1 MAGLRESLPAS
12 LQAIL
17 QNGLLDH
24 VFEDALVASFLYDTL
39 ADVRPWPG
47 GLGSTSIMT
56 RGGLLAPNTVPITGN
71 DAAVSGYGFEQYQLQ
86 MNQYG
91 GSIDTNMATSAMALA
106 SKFLQDNEKL
116 GIMAAQS
123 LDLVAQASLYGAY
136 SGGNAYA
143 TGAQSSTTLPIS
155 DVTGFAQTLVADS
168 TTNTNAA
175 EGNQGVAVPSLVQ
188 VSSGNQGYFLNGVQ
202 GIFGYTGWL
211 QTGPAG
217 SQGTATNPAGPGTL
231 TGLFLGGSGAQGAMA
246 AGQSVVTC
254 LPGCTGVYGGNNVV
268 ATTYSP
274 LAPYIVRPNAKT
286 SQWGLQS
293 TDVAT
298 LATFRNAVTR
308 LKSQHVPQLKGAYTA
323 HVTPQTVAELF
334 QDTEFQSAYRGGAA
348 TTSPVYPDNVVGS
361 NVGGDATFLGRLAGI
376 DWIENTIT
384 PVVYNPAAGFQGA
397 IYRDIVVGADA
408 LIKGPFQDQAGLLA
422 SMTSGSTVEIKELGG
437 VVRILRA
444 PLDRLGQVLSST
456 WSWIGGYTTGSDI
469 LTGDNAVYKRAV
481 IVEHA

>member
-1 MAGLRESLPAS
+1 MAGFRESLPAS

-39 ADVRPWPG
+39 ADVRPWAG

-56 RGGLLAPNTVPITGN
+56 RGGLLTPNTVPITGN

-106 SKFLQDNEKL
+106 SKFLEDNTKL
-116 GIMAAQS
+116 GIVAAQS

-136 SGGNAYA
+136 SGGNTYT
-143 TGAQSSTTLPIS
+143 TGAQSSTFTPVADL
-155 DVTGFAQTLVADS
+155 TGFGQTLVADS

-188 VSSGNQGYFLNGVQ
+188 VSSSVPGYFLNGVQ
-202 GIFGYTGWL
+202 GIWSYTGWQQL
-211 QTGPAG
+211 GAAG
-217 SQGTATNPAGPGTL
+217 TQGTATNPAGAGNL
-231 TGLFLGGSGAQGAMA
+231 SGCVAVSGVLGAMA
-246 AGQSVVTC
+246 AGQSIVTC
-254 LPGCTGVYGGNNVV
+254 LPACTGVYGGNNVV

-334 QDTEFQSAYRGGAA
+334 LDTEFQSAYRGGAA

-361 NVGGDATFLGRLAGI
+361 NIGGDATFLGRLAGI
-376 DWIENTIT
+376 DWIENTVT

-397 IYRDIVVGADA
+397 IYRNIVVGADA

>member
-1 MAGLRESLPAS
+1 MAGFRESLPAS

-56 RGGLLAPNTVPITGN
+56 RGGLLTPNTVPITGN

-106 SKFLQDNEKL
+106 SKFLEDNTKL

-136 SGGNAYA
+136 SGGNTYT
-143 TGAQSSTTLPIS
+143 TGAQSTSYTPVADL
-155 DVTGFAQTLVADS
+155 TGFGQTLVADS

-188 VSSGNQGYFLNGVQ
+188 VSASNPGYFLNGVQ
-202 GIFGYTGWL
+202 GIWSYTGWQQL
-211 QTGPAG
+211 GAAG
-217 SQGTATNPAGPGTL
+217 TQGTATNPAGAGNL
-231 TGLFLGGSGAQGAMA
+231 SGCVAVSGVLGAMA
-246 AGQSVVTC
+246 AGQSIVTC
-254 LPGCTGVYGGNNVV
+254 LPACTGVYGGNNVV

-334 QDTEFQSAYRGGAA
+334 LDTEFQSAYRGGAA

-361 NVGGDATFLGRLAGI
+361 NIGGDATFLGRLAGI
-376 DWIENTIT
+376 DWIENTVT

>member
-1 MAGLRESLPAS
+1 MAGFRESLPAS

-47 GLGSTSIMT
+47 DLGSTSIMT
-56 RGGLLAPNTVPITGN
+56 RGGLLTPNTVPITGN

-106 SKFLQDNEKL
+106 SKFLEDNTKL

-136 SGGNAYA
+136 SGGNTYT
-143 TGAQSSTTLPIS
+143 TGAQSSTFTPVADL
-155 DVTGFAQTLVADS
+155 TGFGQTLVADS

-188 VSSGNQGYFLNGVQ
+188 VSSSVPGYFLNGVQ
-202 GIFGYTGWL
+202 GIWSYTGWQQL
-211 QTGPAG
+211 GAAG
-217 SQGTATNPAGPGTL
+217 TQGTATNPAGAGNL
-231 TGLFLGGSGAQGAMA
+231 SGCVAVSGVLGAMA
-246 AGQSVVTC
+246 AGQSIVTC
-254 LPGCTGVYGGNNVV
+254 LPACTGVYGGNNVV

-334 QDTEFQSAYRGGAA
+334 LDTEFQSAYRGGAA

-361 NVGGDATFLGRLAGI
+361 NIGGDATFLGRLAGI
-376 DWIENTIT
+376 DWIENTVT

-397 IYRDIVVGADA
+397 IYRNIVVGADA

>member
-1 MAGLRESLPAS
+1 MAGFRESLPAS

-56 RGGLLAPNTVPITGN
+56 RGGLLTPNTVPITGN

-106 SKFLQDNEKL
+106 SKFLEDNTKL

-136 SGGNAYA
+136 SGGNTYT
-143 TGAQSSTTLPIS
+143 TGAQSTTYTPVADL
-155 DVTGFAQTLVADS
+155 TGFGQTLVLDS

-188 VSSGNQGYFLNGVQ
+188 VSGSNPGYFLNGVQ
-202 GIFGYTGWL
+202 GIWSYTGWQQL
-211 QTGPAG
+211 GAAG
-217 SQGTATNPAGPGTL
+217 TQGTATNPAGAGNL
-231 TGLFLGGSGAQGAMA
+231 SGCVAVSGVLGAMA
-246 AGQSVVTC
+246 AGQSIVTC
-254 LPGCTGVYGGNNVV
+254 LPACTGVYGGNNIV

-334 QDTEFQSAYRGGAA
+334 LDTEFQSAYRGGAA

-361 NVGGDATFLGRLAGI
+361 NIGGDATFLGRLAGI
-376 DWIENTIT
+376 DWIENTVT

-397 IYRDIVVGADA
+397 IYRNIVVGADA

>member
-1 MAGLRESLPAS
+1 
-12 LQAIL
+12 
-17 QNGLLDH
+17 
-24 VFEDALVASFLYDTL
+24 
-39 ADVRPWPG
+39 
-47 GLGSTSIMT
+47 
-56 RGGLLAPNTVPITGN
+56 
-71 DAAVSGYGFEQYQLQ
+71 
-86 MNQYG
+86 
-91 GSIDTNMATSAMALA
+91 
-106 SKFLQDNEKL
+106 
-116 GIMAAQS
+116 
-123 LDLVAQASLYGAY
+123 
-136 SGGNAYA
+136 
-143 TGAQSSTTLPIS
+143 
-155 DVTGFAQTLVADS
+155 VADS

-188 VSSGNQGYFLNGVQ
+188 VSASNPGYFLNGVQ
-202 GIFGYTGWL
+202 GIWSYTGWQQL
-211 QTGPAG
+211 GAAG
-217 SQGTATNPAGPGTL
+217 TQGTATNPAGAGNL
-231 TGLFLGGSGAQGAMA
+231 SGCVAVSGVLGAMA
-246 AGQSVVTC
+246 AGQSIVTC
-254 LPGCTGVYGGNNVV
+254 LPACTGVYGGNNIV

-293 TDVAT
+293 TDIAT

-361 NVGGDATFLGRLAGI
+361 NIGGDATFLGRLAGI
-376 DWIENTIT
+376 DWIENTVT

-397 IYRDIVVGADA
+397 IYRNIVVGADA

>member
-1 MAGLRESLPAS
+1 MAGFRESLPAS

-39 ADVRPWPG
+39 ADVRPWAG

-56 RGGLLAPNTVPITGN
+56 RGGLLTPNTVPITGN

-106 SKFLQDNEKL
+106 SKFLEDNTKL

-136 SGGNAYA
+136 SGGNTYT
-143 TGAQSSTTLPIS
+143 TGVQSTTYTPVADL
-155 DVTGFAQTLVADS
+155 TGFGQTLVADS

-188 VSSGNQGYFLNGVQ
+188 VSASNPGYFLNGVQ
-202 GIFGYTGWL
+202 GIWSYTGWQQL
-211 QTGPAG
+211 GAAG
-217 SQGTATNPAGPGTL
+217 TQGTATNPAGAGNL
-231 TGLFLGGSGAQGAMA
+231 SGCVAVSGVLGAMA
-246 AGQSVVTC
+246 AGQSIVTC
-254 LPGCTGVYGGNNVV
+254 LPACTGVYGGNNVV

-334 QDTEFQSAYRGGAA
+334 LDTEFQSAYRGGAA

-361 NVGGDATFLGRLAGI
+361 NIGGDATFLGRLAGI
-376 DWIENTIT
+376 DWIENTVT

-397 IYRDIVVGADA
+397 IYRNIVVGADA

>member
-1 MAGLRESLPAS
+1 MAGFRESLPAS

-39 ADVRPWPG
+39 ADVRPWAG

-56 RGGLLAPNTVPITGN
+56 RGGLLTPNTVPITGN

-106 SKFLQDNEKL
+106 SKFLEDNTKL

-136 SGGNAYA
+136 SGGNTYT
-143 TGAQSSTTLPIS
+143 TGAQSTTYTPVADL
-155 DVTGFAQTLVADS
+155 TGFGQTLVADS

-188 VSSGNQGYFLNGVQ
+188 VSASNPGYFLNGVQ
-202 GIFGYTGWL
+202 GIWSYTGWQQL
-211 QTGPAG
+211 GAAG
-217 SQGTATNPAGPGTL
+217 TQGTATNPAGAGNL
-231 TGLFLGGSGAQGAMA
+231 SGCVAVSGVLGAMA
-246 AGQSVVTC
+246 AGQSIVTC
-254 LPGCTGVYGGNNVV
+254 LPACTGVYGGNNVV

-334 QDTEFQSAYRGGAA
+334 LDTEFQSAYRGGAA

-361 NVGGDATFLGRLAGI
+361 NIGGDATFLGRLAGI
-376 DWIENTIT
+376 DWIENTVT

-397 IYRDIVVGADA
+397 IYRNIVVGADA

>member
-1 MAGLRESLPAS
+1 MAGFRESLPAS

-56 RGGLLAPNTVPITGN
+56 RGGLLTPNTVPITGN

-106 SKFLQDNEKL
+106 SKFLEDNTKL

-143 TGAQSSTTLPIS
+143 TGAQSVATLPIS

-188 VSSGNQGYFLNGVQ
+188 VSGSVPGYFLVNGV
-202 GIFGYTGWL
+202 GIFSYTGV
-211 QTGPAG
+211 TSNAPAG
-217 SQGTATNPAGPGTL
+217 SQGTSANPIGIGTL
-231 TGLFLGGSGAQGAMA
+231 TGLIGVSGTQSAIT
-246 AGQSVVTC
+246 AGESIVTC

>member
-1 MAGLRESLPAS
+1 MAGFRESLPAS

-56 RGGLLAPNTVPITGN
+56 RGGLLTPNTVPITGN

-106 SKFLQDNEKL
+106 SKFLEDNTKL

-136 SGGNAYA
+136 SGGNTYT
-143 TGAQSSTTLPIS
+143 TGAQSSTFTPVADL
-155 DVTGFAQTLVADS
+155 TGFGQTLVADS

-188 VSSGNQGYFLNGVQ
+188 VSSSVPGYFLNGVQ
-202 GIFGYTGWL
+202 GIWSYTGWQQL
-211 QTGPAG
+211 GAAG
-217 SQGTATNPAGPGTL
+217 TQGTATNPAGAGNL
-231 TGLFLGGSGAQGAMA
+231 SGCVAVSGVQGAMA
-246 AGQSVVTC
+246 AGQSIVTC
-254 LPGCTGVYGGNNVV
+254 LPACTGVYGGNNVV

-323 HVTPQTVAELF
+323 HVSPQTVAELF

-422 SMTSGSTVEIKELGG
+422 NMTAGSTVEIKELGG

>member
-1 MAGLRESLPAS
+1 MAGFRESLPAS

-56 RGGLLAPNTVPITGN
+56 RGGLLTPNTVPITGN

-106 SKFLQDNEKL
+106 SKFLEDNTKL

-136 SGGNAYA
+136 SGGNTYT
-143 TGAQSSTTLPIS
+143 TGVQSTTYTPVADL
-155 DVTGFAQTLVADS
+155 TGFGQTLVADS

-188 VSSGNQGYFLNGVQ
+188 VSASNPGYFLNGVQ
-202 GIFGYTGWL
+202 GIWSYTGWQQL
-211 QTGPAG
+211 GAAG
-217 SQGTATNPAGPGTL
+217 TQGTATNPAGAGNL
-231 TGLFLGGSGAQGAMA
+231 SGCVAVSGVLGAMA
-246 AGQSVVTC
+246 AGQSIVTC
-254 LPGCTGVYGGNNVV
+254 LPACTGVYGGNNVV

-334 QDTEFQSAYRGGAA
+334 LDTEFQSAYRGGAA

-361 NVGGDATFLGRLAGI
+361 NIGGDATFLGRLAGI
-376 DWIENTIT
+376 DWIENTVT

-397 IYRDIVVGADA
+397 IYRNIVVGADA

>member
-1 MAGLRESLPAS
+1 MAGFRESLPAS

-56 RGGLLAPNTVPITGN
+56 RGGLLTPNTVPITGN

-106 SKFLQDNEKL
+106 SKFLEDNTKL

-136 SGGNAYA
+136 SGGNTYT
-143 TGAQSSTTLPIS
+143 TGAQSTSYTPVADL
-155 DVTGFAQTLVADS
+155 TGFGQTLVADS

-188 VSSGNQGYFLNGVQ
+188 VSASNPGYFLNGVQ
-202 GIFGYTGWL
+202 GIWSYTGWQQL
-211 QTGPAG
+211 GAAG
-217 SQGTATNPAGPGTL
+217 TQGTATNPAGAGNL
-231 TGLFLGGSGAQGAMA
+231 SGCVAVSGVLGAMA
-246 AGQSVVTC
+246 AGQSIVTC
-254 LPGCTGVYGGNNVV
+254 LPACTGVYGGNNVV

-334 QDTEFQSAYRGGAA
+334 LDTEFQSAYRGGAA

-361 NVGGDATFLGRLAGI
+361 NIGGDATFLGRLAGI
-376 DWIENTIT
+376 DWIENTVT

-397 IYRDIVVGADA
+397 IYRNIVVGADA

>member
-1 MAGLRESLPAS
+1 MAGFRESLPAS

-56 RGGLLAPNTVPITGN
+56 RGGLLTPNTVPITGN

-106 SKFLQDNEKL
+106 SKFLEDNTKL

-136 SGGNAYA
+136 SGGNTYT
-143 TGAQSSTTLPIS
+143 TGAQSTTYTPVADL
-155 DVTGFAQTLVADS
+155 TGFGQTLVADS

-188 VSSGNQGYFLNGVQ
+188 VSASNPGYFLNGVQ
-202 GIFGYTGWL
+202 GIWSYTGWQQL
-211 QTGPAG
+211 GAAG
-217 SQGTATNPAGPGTL
+217 TQGTATNPAGAGNL
-231 TGLFLGGSGAQGAMA
+231 SGCVAVSGVLGAMA
-246 AGQSVVTC
+246 AGQSIVTC
-254 LPGCTGVYGGNNVV
+254 LPACTGVYGGNNVV

-334 QDTEFQSAYRGGAA
+334 LDTEFQSAYRGGAA

-361 NVGGDATFLGRLAGI
+361 NIGGDATFLGRLAGI
-376 DWIENTIT
+376 DWIENTVT

-397 IYRDIVVGADA
+397 IYRNIVVGADA

>member
-1 MAGLRESLPAS
+1 MAGFRESLPAS

-56 RGGLLAPNTVPITGN
+56 RGGLLTPNTVPITGN

-106 SKFLQDNEKL
+106 SKFLEDNTKL

-136 SGGNAYA
+136 SGGNTYT
-143 TGAQSSTTLPIS
+143 TGAQSTSYTPVADL
-155 DVTGFAQTLVADS
+155 TGFGQTLVADS

-188 VSSGNQGYFLNGVQ
+188 VSASNPGYFLNGVQ
-202 GIFGYTGWL
+202 GIWSYTGWQQL
-211 QTGPAG
+211 DAAG
-217 SQGTATNPAGPGTL
+217 AQGTATNPAGAGNL
-231 TGLFLGGSGAQGAMA
+231 SGCAKVSGVQGAMA
-246 AGQSVVTC
+246 AGQSIVSC
-254 LPGCTGVYGGNNVV
+254 LPGCTGIYGGTNVV

-422 SMTSGSTVEIKELGG
+422 NMTAGSTVEIKELGG

>member
-1 MAGLRESLPAS
+1 L
-12 LQAIL
+12 
-17 QNGLLDH
+17 
-24 VFEDALVASFLYDTL
+24 
-39 ADVRPWPG
+39 
-47 GLGSTSIMT
+47 
-56 RGGLLAPNTVPITGN
+56 
-71 DAAVSGYGFEQYQLQ
+71 
-86 MNQYG
+86 
-91 GSIDTNMATSAMALA
+91 
-106 SKFLQDNEKL
+106 
-116 GIMAAQS
+116 
-123 LDLVAQASLYGAY
+123 
-136 SGGNAYA
+136 
-143 TGAQSSTTLPIS
+143 
-155 DVTGFAQTLVADS
+155 TGFGQTLVADS

-188 VSSGNQGYFLNGVQ
+188 VSSSVPGYFLNGVQ
-202 GIFGYTGWL
+202 GIWSYTGWQQL
-211 QTGPAG
+211 GAAG
-217 SQGTATNPAGPGTL
+217 TQGTATNPAGAGNL
-231 TGLFLGGSGAQGAMA
+231 SGCVAVSGVLGAMA
-246 AGQSVVTC
+246 AGQSIVTC
-254 LPGCTGVYGGNNVV
+254 LPACTGVYGGNNVV

-334 QDTEFQSAYRGGAA
+334 LDTEFQSAYRGGAA

-361 NVGGDATFLGRLAGI
+361 NIGGDATFLGRLAGI
-376 DWIENTIT
+376 DWIENTVT

-397 IYRDIVVGADA
+397 IYRNIVVGADA

>member
-1 MAGLRESLPAS
+1 MAGFRESLPAS

-39 ADVRPWPG
+39 ADVRPWAG

-56 RGGLLAPNTVPITGN
+56 RGGLLTPNTVPITGN

-106 SKFLQDNEKL
+106 SKFLEDNTKL

-136 SGGNAYA
+136 SGGNTYT
-143 TGAQSSTTLPIS
+143 TGAQSSTFTPVADL
-155 DVTGFAQTLVADS
+155 TGFGQTLVADS

-188 VSSGNQGYFLNGVQ
+188 VSSSVPGYFLNGVQ
-202 GIFGYTGWL
+202 GIWSYTGWQQL
-211 QTGPAG
+211 GAAG
-217 SQGTATNPAGPGTL
+217 TQGTATNPAGAGNL
-231 TGLFLGGSGAQGAMA
+231 SGCVAVSGVLGAMA
-246 AGQSVVTC
+246 AGQSIVTC
-254 LPGCTGVYGGNNVV
+254 LPACTGVYGGNNVV

-334 QDTEFQSAYRGGAA
+334 LDTEFQSAYRGGAA

-361 NVGGDATFLGRLAGI
+361 NIGGDATFLGRLAGI
-376 DWIENTIT
+376 DWIENTVT

-397 IYRDIVVGADA
+397 IYRNIVVGADA

>member
-1 MAGLRESLPAS
+1 MAGFRESLPAS

-56 RGGLLAPNTVPITGN
+56 RGGLLTPNTVPITGN

-106 SKFLQDNEKL
+106 SKFLEDNTKL

-136 SGGNAYA
+136 SGGNTYT
-143 TGAQSSTTLPIS
+143 TGAQSTTYTPVADL
-155 DVTGFAQTLVADS
+155 TGFGQTLVADS

-188 VSSGNQGYFLNGVQ
+188 VSASNPGYFRNGVQ
-202 GIFGYTGWL
+202 GIWSYTGWQQL
-211 QTGPAG
+211 GAAG
-217 SQGTATNPAGPGTL
+217 TQGTATNPAGAGNL
-231 TGLFLGGSGAQGAMA
+231 SGCVAVSGVLGAMA
-246 AGQSVVTC
+246 AGQSIVTC
-254 LPGCTGVYGGNNVV
+254 LPACTGVYGGNNVV

-334 QDTEFQSAYRGGAA
+334 LDTEFQSAYRGGAA

-361 NVGGDATFLGRLAGI
+361 NIGGDATFLGRLAGI
-376 DWIENTIT
+376 DWIENTVT

-397 IYRDIVVGADA
+397 IYRNIVVGADA

>member
-1 MAGLRESLPAS
+1 MAGFRESLPAS

-39 ADVRPWPG
+39 ADVRPWAG

-56 RGGLLAPNTVPITGN
+56 RGGLLTPNTVPITGS
-71 DAAVSGYGFEQYQLQ
+71 DAGVSSYGFEQYQLQ

-106 SKFLQDNEKL
+106 SKFLEDNTKL

-136 SGGNAYA
+136 SGGNTYT
-143 TGAQSSTTLPIS
+143 TGAQSTTYTPVADL
-155 DVTGFAQTLVADS
+155 TGFGQTLVADS

-188 VSSGNQGYFLNGVQ
+188 VSASNPGYFLNGVQ
-202 GIFGYTGWL
+202 GIWSYTGWQQL
-211 QTGPAG
+211 GAAG
-217 SQGTATNPAGPGTL
+217 TQGTATNPAGAGNL
-231 TGLFLGGSGAQGAMA
+231 SGCVAVSGVLGAMA
-246 AGQSVVTC
+246 AGQSIVTC
-254 LPGCTGVYGGNNVV
+254 LPACTGVYGGNNVV

-334 QDTEFQSAYRGGAA
+334 LDTEFQSAYRGGAA

-361 NVGGDATFLGRLAGI
+361 NIGGDATFLGRLAGI
-376 DWIENTIT
+376 DWIENTVT

-397 IYRDIVVGADA
+397 IYRNIVVGADA

>member
-1 MAGLRESLPAS
+1 MAGFRESLPAS

-56 RGGLLAPNTVPITGN
+56 RGGLLTPNTVPITGN

-106 SKFLQDNEKL
+106 SKFLEDNTKL

-136 SGGNAYA
+136 SGGNTYT
-143 TGAQSSTTLPIS
+143 TGAQSTTYTPVADL
-155 DVTGFAQTLVADS
+155 TGFGQTLVLDS

-188 VSSGNQGYFLNGVQ
+188 VSASNPGYFLNGVQ
-202 GIFGYTGWL
+202 GIWSYTGWQQL
-211 QTGPAG
+211 GAAG
-217 SQGTATNPAGPGTL
+217 TQGTATNPAGAGNL
-231 TGLFLGGSGAQGAMA
+231 SGCVAVSGVLGAMA
-246 AGQSVVTC
+246 AGQSIVTC
-254 LPGCTGVYGGNNVV
+254 LPACTGVYGGNNVV

-361 NVGGDATFLGRLAGI
+361 NIGGDATFLGRLAGI
-376 DWIENTIT
+376 DWIENTVT

-397 IYRDIVVGADA
+397 IYRNIVVGADA